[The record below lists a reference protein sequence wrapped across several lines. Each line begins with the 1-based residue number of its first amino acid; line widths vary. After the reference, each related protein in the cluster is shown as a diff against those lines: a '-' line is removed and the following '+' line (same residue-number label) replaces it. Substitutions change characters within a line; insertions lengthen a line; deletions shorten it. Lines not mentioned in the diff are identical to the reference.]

1 MALAEYESGRISGGL
16 TGMEFYYGVDMGGT
30 TIKMGRFDREG
41 TLLEKWEIPTRK
53 EDGGKHIFDD
63 IAEAILTRTAAAGGS
78 VDSIKAVGIDIPG
91 TIWEDG
97 YLELSVNVG
106 LKDIY
111 PTEELSRRLNHVPV
125 ACGNDAS
132 IAALGE
138 YWKGGGAGHRSMVLI
153 TLGTGVGGGI
163 VLDGKVIAGAHGI
176 GGEIGHLP
184 VRFGEQEV
192 CNCGNRGCLEQ
203 VSSATGIVRET
214 KRTLVSSDQP
224 SSLREIRNLTAK
236 DVLDAAK
243 AGDAL
248 AKSVMD
254 TVTHYLGVAMGIV
267 SNIVDP
273 EVFVIG
279 GGVSAAGQDLIEWIR
294 EAYDANMYMT
304 KKRADVQ
311 LAQLGNDAG
320 IYGSVRLVLPE

>member
-1 MALAEYESGRISGGL
+1 
-16 TGMEFYYGVDMGGT
+16 MEFYYGVDMGGT

-53 EDGGKHIFDD
+53 EDSGKHIFDD

-106 LKDIY
+106 LKDVY

-163 VLDGKVIAGAHGI
+163 V
-176 GGEIGHLP
+176 GE
-184 VRFGEQEV
+184 F
-192 CNCGNRGCLEQ
+192 
-203 VSSATGIVRET
+203 
-214 KRTLVSSDQP
+214 
-224 SSLREIRNLTAK
+224 
-236 DVLDAAK
+236 AAI
-243 AGDAL
+243 L
-248 AKSVMD
+248 
-254 TVTHYLGVAMGIV
+254 L
-267 SNIVDP
+267 
-273 EVFVIG
+273 
-279 GGVSAAGQDLIEWIR
+279 
-294 EAYDANMYMT
+294 
-304 KKRADVQ
+304 
-311 LAQLGNDAG
+311 
-320 IYGSVRLVLPE
+320 